1 MTSSDRPQLPDS
13 HRLHDR
19 LLVAR
24 AVGDDLDRL
33 DRAAADALLEACADC
48 RVLAAELRT
57 LRSTAAS
64 LPAAR
69 RPRDFRLTEAQAER
83 LRGGTLRR
91 LLAPLGGPVF
101 GFLQPLAGAVI
112 AIGLGLLVVTS
123 LPTLG
128 GSGAA
133 QFAPQAGQP
142 AAASQG
148 SAEGLQPVPGAGQPI
163 TRPGQT
169 PISDTFGGFHASPSR
184 APVTATDK
192 GAGASDGRV
201 SAQGEPRESSGT
213 LAARDQ
219 FEQPAATDWRFV
231 GLALALLGLV
241 LLIGRGY
248 ARRYAEDP
256 LLR

>member
-13 HRLHDR
+13 HGLHDR

-24 AVGDDLDRL
+24 AVGDDLDPL

-83 LRGGTLRR
+83 LRGGALRR

-101 GFLQPLAGAVI
+101 GFLQPLGGAVI
-112 AIGLGLLVVTS
+112 AIGLGLLVLTS

-128 GSGAA
+128 SSGAA

-148 SAEGLQPVPGAGQPI
+148 SAEAGGSQPAPAAGQPVAS
-163 TRPGQT
+163 PGGSPVT
-169 PISDTFGGFHASPSR
+169 DTYGAANVSPSR
-184 APVTATDK
+184 APVSDK
-192 GAGASDGRV
+192 NAGATDGRV
-201 SAQGEPRESSGT
+201 GGPRESTGT

-231 GLALALLGLV
+231 GLALALLGLA

-256 LLR
+256 PLR